1 MEAGARPA
9 AGESAPTPAEGGAA
23 APVGQVG
30 SLSAGVSA
38 AAARGSACSLAGAGR
53 AKRTL
58 GLRIQLWEAGF
69 VSQTLPRKK
78 VMEAEGL
85 RNFKELRAKF
95 QNLDASSLSGPIKF
109 PAGVSQKGDFGSRQS
124 MKTLVSGKPP
134 SSSHIQ
140 HSPNCADG
148 DPQPLKPQQAKGTQ
162 KSETQKC
169 SNYLEPPSFPGSA
182 GRSQKASP
190 LLDVYQSNGEIAN
203 KKKVMVNDSF
213 RNKLWSWEVLSQKSE
228 TPSVFLPASC
238 GSRAFHLKEQKSIKL
253 TPEEPMENME
263 IKEAQS
269 LPSHRQLMAQ
279 RRLCA
284 ISEDPTVQPSQCS
297 RESGANS
304 SPERSLTGSIC
315 HPVYDNE
322 LTSQTPEE
330 QPDVR
335 HPQLP
340 NTKPLPSVESLGPPP
355 PKPPRPPVVTL
366 QAFQRQAAAL
376 SKPNGEEAA
385 KEGSLPP
392 ASAEFEEP
400 HNYEATISYLRHSSN
415 SINLCTAKKSADS
428 TYEVRIEELR
438 KVDIY
443 EEIPGKTQMAED
455 HTGGRIMPARKQDA
469 AMDIIQVEACPE
481 DFQPARHPINYCGY
495 VKALEMTKET
505 QGQGAIK
512 PNSISENYDDVE
524 CSGSKSSDGKASLK
538 RLQRFFKK
546 EKDRLKVNKINS
558 KENIR
563 AFSLSLPDLKL
574 RSQEVIIYDD
584 VAINGKQPND
594 ELKGKSWKLKFLT
607 LKEKKKKGAQE
618 SERSFFKTKKQNLQK
633 DRMKREERLFRER
646 FKYDKEITVINT
658 AVVCSNNSRNGISD
672 LPITPGEE
680 LDVIDITEENLVICR
695 NSEGKYGY
703 VLIEHLDFKQQ
714 V

>member
-1 MEAGARPA
+1 MNSLQGDGRTSLGENSGQSRWLRSARVCGSLDGTIPRPLQVPVLRTRRMEAGARPA

-23 APVGQVG
+23 AQVGQVG
-30 SLSAGVSA
+30 SLSAGVS
-38 AAARGSACSLAGAGR
+38 AARGSACSLAGAGR
-53 AKRTL
+53 AKRAL

-124 MKTLVSGKPP
+124 MKTSASGKPP
-134 SSSHIQ
+134 SSSHNQ

-148 DPQPLKPQQAKGTQ
+148 DPQPLKPQQVKGTQ

-169 SNYLEPPSFPGSA
+169 SNYLEQPSFPGSA
-182 GRSQKASP
+182 VRSQKASP

-228 TPSVFLPASC
+228 TPSIFLPASC

-253 TPEEPMENME
+253 TSQEPMENME

-269 LPSHRQLMAQ
+269 LPSHRHLMAQ

-297 RESGANS
+297 RESEANS

-322 LTSQTPEE
+322 LTSQTSEE
-330 QPDVR
+330 QPDAR

-376 SKPNGEEAA
+376 SKPDGEEAT

-392 ASAEFEEP
+392 VSAEFEEP

-438 KVDIY
+438 K
-443 EEIPGKTQMAED
+443 AW
-455 HTGGRIMPARKQDA
+455 
-469 AMDIIQVEACPE
+469 
-481 DFQPARHPINYCGY
+481 
-495 VKALEMTKET
+495 
-505 QGQGAIK
+505 
-512 PNSISENYDDVE
+512 
-524 CSGSKSSDGKASLK
+524 KS
-538 RLQRFFKK
+538 FYH
-546 EKDRLKVNKINS
+546 
-558 KENIR
+558 
-563 AFSLSLPDLKL
+563 
-574 RSQEVIIYDD
+574 QE
-584 VAINGKQPND
+584 
-594 ELKGKSWKLKFLT
+594 LT
-607 LKEKKKKGAQE
+607 
-618 SERSFFKTKKQNLQK
+618 
-633 DRMKREERLFRER
+633 
-646 FKYDKEITVINT
+646 
-658 AVVCSNNSRNGISD
+658 
-672 LPITPGEE
+672 
-680 LDVIDITEENLVICR
+680 
-695 NSEGKYGY
+695 
-703 VLIEHLDFKQQ
+703 
-714 V
+714 

>member
-1 MEAGARPA
+1 
-9 AGESAPTPAEGGAA
+9 
-23 APVGQVG
+23 
-30 SLSAGVSA
+30 
-38 AAARGSACSLAGAGR
+38 
-53 AKRTL
+53 
-58 GLRIQLWEAGF
+58 
-69 VSQTLPRKK
+69 
-78 VMEAEGL
+78 
-85 RNFKELRAKF
+85 
-95 QNLDASSLSGPIKF
+95 
-109 PAGVSQKGDFGSRQS
+109 
-124 MKTLVSGKPP
+124 MKTLASGKPL
-134 SSSHIQ
+134 SSSHSQ

-148 DPQPLKPQQAKGTQ
+148 DPQPLKPQQVKGTQ

-182 GRSQKASP
+182 VRSQKASP

-213 RNKLWSWEVLSQKSE
+213 RNKLWGWEVLSQKSE

-253 TPEEPMENME
+253 TSEEPMENME

-269 LPSHRQLMAQ
+269 LPSHRHLMAQ

-322 LTSQTPEE
+322 LTSQTSEE

-376 SKPNGEEAA
+376 SKPDGEEAA

-392 ASAEFEEP
+392 VSAEFEEP

-438 KVDIY
+438 KAWKSFYHQELIPQHEDEDKQMKEKEPYQLKLQNTEDLHLDHLFKVDIY

-481 DFQPARHPINYCGY
+481 DFQPARLPIDYCGY
-495 VKALEMTKET
+495 AKALEMTKET

-607 LKEKKKKGAQE
+607 LKEKKKKGAKE

>member
-1 MEAGARPA
+1 MNGNTKKLQAACRTESKVWNHEERAGNTDFYCSVCPRMDKTSL
-9 AGESAPTPAEGGAA
+9 AGLKPPGGALA
-23 APVGQVG
+23 LRAKATPTRAQRELPAGRRADQPG
-30 SLSAGVSA
+30 REQRAEPLAEKRQSLRIFG
-38 AAARGSACSLAGAGR
+38 RKDPLPTAGAGR

-124 MKTLVSGKPP
+124 MKTLASGKPP
-134 SSSHIQ
+134 SSSHNQ

-148 DPQPLKPQQAKGTQ
+148 DPQPLKPQQVKGTQ

-182 GRSQKASP
+182 VRSQKASP

-253 TPEEPMENME
+253 TSEEPMENME

-269 LPSHRQLMAQ
+269 LPSHRHLMAQ

-297 RESGANS
+297 RESEANS

-322 LTSQTPEE
+322 LTSQTSEE

-376 SKPNGEEAA
+376 SKPDGEACSVPA
-385 KEGSLPP
+385 WQPSFRAHVFSSAMQGSLLTP
-392 ASAEFEEP
+392 F
-400 HNYEATISYLRHSSN
+400 YLHS
-415 SINLCTAKKSADS
+415 LTPLTRS
-428 TYEVRIEELR
+428 TPSLTFALR
-438 KVDIY
+438 KHELGQSYSVERVRQFPVEAKPQNEDEDKQMKEKEPYQLKLQNTEDLHLDHLFKVDVY

-455 HTGGRIMPARKQDA
+455 HTGGRIMPPRKQDA

-481 DFQPARHPINYCGY
+481 DFQPARHPIDYCGY
-495 VKALEMTKET
+495 AKALEMTKET

-524 CSGSKSSDGKASLK
+524 CSGSK
-538 RLQRFFKK
+538 R
-546 EKDRLKVNKINS
+546 
-558 KENIR
+558 
-563 AFSLSLPDLKL
+563 
-574 RSQEVIIYDD
+574 
-584 VAINGKQPND
+584 
-594 ELKGKSWKLKFLT
+594 
-607 LKEKKKKGAQE
+607 
-618 SERSFFKTKKQNLQK
+618 
-633 DRMKREERLFRER
+633 
-646 FKYDKEITVINT
+646 
-658 AVVCSNNSRNGISD
+658 
-672 LPITPGEE
+672 
-680 LDVIDITEENLVICR
+680 
-695 NSEGKYGY
+695 
-703 VLIEHLDFKQQ
+703 
-714 V
+714 